1 MKRPS
6 LLMLLGLGAG
16 VSVIVHGVSLTAA
29 PAAQQAQTRMG
40 ASIQESIA
48 QRDRNAAE
56 RTRALDMREQALR
69 AAETRIAASAPQKQ
83 PAPPPVPAVGQPVG
97 GANGSP
103 ANGSPANGSPM
114 VSDPADQQIDNLARI
129 YQTMKPARAA
139 VVFEKLSLDV
149 QVRIARKMRER
160 SMALIMGAMEAEK
173 AARLS
178 MALAGRRGPDVAQA
192 AARPAT
198 KSRP

>member
-16 VSVIVHGVSLTAA
+16 ISVIVHGVSLTAA

-83 PAPPPVPAVGQPVG
+83 PAPPPVPAVGQPVSG
-97 GANGSP
+97 

-160 SMALIMGAMEAEK
+160 SMALIMGSMEAEK